1 MSGKQLNEV
10 TDVAEKRGI
19 SGSTIKIIAVIAML
33 IDHTAA
39 VVMIREIMAR
49 GFQEAALGGQSLL
62 LGWLMENGVLFY
74 GYEIMRMIGRLG
86 FPIFCFL
93 LVEGFQRTR
102 DVKKYALRLGLFA
115 LISEL
120 PFNLAVTGRLWYSG
134 YQNVYFTLLIGLLAL
149 WAYSFFDKYEHQE
162 KGKDLPAA
170 LRWILTAAGVV
181 LPVAYPAVFIPF
193 QEQVARLVCCGL
205 FLAATVVT
213 LALYGRRKGF
223 RRVQTAC
230 ADIAVLIPLMFLA
243 EYLQTDYSGMG
254 VLTISVMYLFRK
266 RRALSMAMGCIVLT
280 LMSVSEIPAFLTVIF
295 IAFYNGRRGLKMKYF
310 FYVFYPAHL
319 LLLYLTAVLMGLG
332 DVMLM

>member
-1 MSGKQLNEV
+1 MVDTQLSGV
-10 TDVAEKRGI
+10 AGTTDKKGI
-19 SGSTIKIIAVIAML
+19 SGSTVKIIAVIAML

-39 VVMIREIMAR
+39 VVMIRQIMAR
-49 GFQEAALGGQSLL
+49 GFQEAAVGGQSRLFD
-62 LGWLMENGVLFY
+62 WLMENGVLFY
-74 GYEIMRMIGRLG
+74 GYQIMRMIGRLG

-120 PFNLAVTGRLWYSG
+120 PFDLAVTGRLWYGG

-149 WAYSFFDKYEHQE
+149 WAYSFFAEYQQKED
-162 KGKDLPAA
+162 GKDLPAA
-170 LRWILTAAGVV
+170 LRWILTVAGVV
-181 LPVAYPAVFIPF
+181 LPAAYPAVFIPF
-193 QEQVARLVCCGL
+193 QDQTARLTCCGL
-205 FLAATVVT
+205 VLTATVVT

-223 RRVQTAC
+223 RRVQTVC
-230 ADIAVLIPLMFLA
+230 ADITVLIPLMFLA

-254 VLTISVMYLFRK
+254 VLTISVMYVFRK

-280 LMSVSEIPAFLTVIF
+280 LMSVSEIPAFLAVIF
-295 IAFYNGRRGLKMKYF
+295 IALYNGRRGLKMKYF